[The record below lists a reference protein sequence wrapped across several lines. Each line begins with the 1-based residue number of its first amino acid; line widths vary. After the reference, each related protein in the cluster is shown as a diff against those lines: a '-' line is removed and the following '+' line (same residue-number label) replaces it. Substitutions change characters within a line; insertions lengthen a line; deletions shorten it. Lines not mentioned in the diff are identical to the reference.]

1 MQYFLQK
8 YELPTFH
15 NLTHMK
21 IVFERTQGPPEKWMW
36 LTEVLQHCPKLQNL
50 IIHEVLFVH
59 AK

>member
-1 MQYFLQK
+1 MQYFVK
-8 YELPTFH
+8 RYELPTFH

-21 IVFERTQGPPEKWMW
+21 IVFELTQAWHEKWMW

-50 IIHEVLFVH
+50 IIHEVLFVN